1 MTEDLSWL
9 QPVIVGAVIVFIID
23 LIGNTISFSNR
34 FLNALATAIVFFIIF
49 GALFYSGAVKF
60 DMQTI
65 NEPASTSAPSTT
77 SPSTTTPSTTPETP
91 PATTTP

>member
-60 DMQTI
+60 DMKTLD
-65 NEPASTSAPSTT
+65 EPASTSAPSTT
-77 SPSTTTPSTTPETP
+77 SPSTTPETP